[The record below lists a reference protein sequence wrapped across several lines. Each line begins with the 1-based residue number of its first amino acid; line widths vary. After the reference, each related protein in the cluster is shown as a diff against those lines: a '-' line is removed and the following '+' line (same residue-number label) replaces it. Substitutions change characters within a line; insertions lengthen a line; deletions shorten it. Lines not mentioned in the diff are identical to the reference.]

1 MKYMLSLFFKIPQG
15 VRFILVGGFN
25 TFFGIALFGLSY
37 YLFQSFVHVNFIF
50 ISSSIVSI
58 SVSCITLKYLVFND
72 GSYTFITFIRTFFN
86 QLILMLISL
95 MFMNLLMTFF
105 HPINLKTHL

>member
-58 SVSCITLKYLVFND
+58 SVSCITLKYLVFNM
-72 GSYTFITFIRTFFN
+72 FINSKYVFIFA
-86 QLILMLISL
+86 
-95 MFMNLLMTFF
+95 LL
-105 HPINLKTHL
+105 LHLLLTYKI